1 MQNLQGWLPR
11 IPRLLFDL
19 ILLAREGVPLAASGE
34 VASDVQENP

>member
-19 ILLAREGVPLAASGE
+19 ILLARNSLPLAASGR
-34 VASDVQENP
+34 VASDVQENR

>member
-19 ILLAREGVPLAASGE
+19 ILLARDSRSLAASGE
-34 VASDVQENP
+34 VALEVQDNR